1 MTIPLIGL
9 LLVGCTEDKEKV
21 SQEDKGKGLPT
32 SIQNHIDDG
41 QIVIVNTSSNLNEIL
56 TGSRKAYN
64 LSLMF
69 QFLDDVEAKKD
80 SDLKFTIVDK
90 NGKSTTN
97 ELKYQSGEF
106 IYSNN
111 YRGYELPVGEF
122 HCTDINDNGSS
133 QLTLDGCKEPE
144 AISNMP
150 TVMFTASDY
159 QAAKKEYRTPKK

>member
-1 MTIPLIGL
+1 MTMPLIGL
-9 LLVGCTEDKEKV
+9 LLVGCTEDKGKV

-41 QIVIVNTSSNLNEIL
+41 QVVIVNTSSNLNEIL

-97 ELKYQSGEF
+97 DLKYQSGEF
-106 IYSNN
+106 IYTNN
-111 YRGYELPVGEF
+111 YKGYELPVGKF

-150 TVMFTASDY
+150 TVLFTASDY
-159 QAAKKEYRTPKK
+159 QAAKKEYRASKK